1 MMVDFGKLGGALGA
15 GLAGLFIVKTL
26 SKEIKKVGKYGNKA
40 SKNRNDKSHDY
51 KKLAKFDKRMF
62 IRK

>member
-1 MMVDFGKLGGALGA
+1 MGDFEKLGGALGA

-26 SKEIKKVGKYGNKA
+26 SKELKKVGKYGNKDKKIRK
-40 SKNRNDKSHDY
+40 KNSHAY
-51 KKLAKFDKRMF
+51 AKLAKFNKRTF